1 MSPFHMLGE
10 EKEKN
15 KNENENQRAYEER
28 IGVVQFERGF
38 D

>member
-10 EKEKN
+10 EK
-15 KNENENQRAYEER
+15 KNENKRAYKER
-28 IGVVQFERGF
+28 IDVVQFERGF